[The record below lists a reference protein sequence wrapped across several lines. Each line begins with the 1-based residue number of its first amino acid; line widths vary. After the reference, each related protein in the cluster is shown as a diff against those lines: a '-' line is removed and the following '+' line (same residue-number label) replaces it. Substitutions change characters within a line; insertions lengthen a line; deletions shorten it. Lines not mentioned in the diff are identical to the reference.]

1 MTLNLEN
8 TLWYWHQLGRREGWP
23 LSNLDFNGYFLIDKE
38 EMWPWLKRKRTS
50 DLGLENTVWYS
61 VLLCHNHCAR
71 DFLNASANIWMIII
85 CHPIRLPDVVVK
97 VFVTSSFFVGYYS
110 HDHPH
115 LSWNC
120 QLEQKHLYFSSAG
133 IASIN
138 TGCFYCWFPLEKLI
152 YSEYTQPSVFY
163 TILWGHSHKKHLVND
178 CYLNLALSLRVPQSC
193 CIWSRHLL
201 IIMTTQIFW

>member
-23 LSNLDFNGYFLIDKE
+23 LSNLDFNGYFLIDRE
-38 EMWPWLKRKRTS
+38 EMWPWLKRRRTS

-71 DFLNASANIWMIII
+71 DVLNASANIWIIII
-85 CHPIRLPDVVVK
+85 CHPIRLPDVVIK

-110 HDHPH
+110 QDHPH

-120 QLEQKHLYFSSAG
+120 RLEQKTFLFSIIFSSSLFQFTQGVFVAG
-133 IASIN
+133 P
-138 TGCFYCWFPLEKLI
+138 PLKSL
-152 YSEYTQPSVFY
+152 TMQ
-163 TILWGHSHKKHLVND
+163 N
-178 CYLNLALSLRVPQSC
+178 ALSLFSILFYGVLVTKNTP
-193 CIWSRHLL
+193 
-201 IIMTTQIFW
+201 